1 MRLHLLC
8 VGKTRGSLREATLDF
23 ETRAGRY
30 WRLEVQ
36 EVQAGLGKGR
46 KAEAE
51 KVRRAEEERL
61 MARLEKTGGEV
72 IALTREGRPM
82 GSREL
87 ASFLDQRGVRSVQN
101 VSFVIG
107 GAFGLGEGI
116 LKRSNLK
123 LSLSPLTLPHEVA
136 RLVLAE
142 QLYRAGTI
150 LRNEP
155 YHKGA

>member
-1 MRLHLLC
+1 MRIHLLC
-8 VGKTRGSLREATLDF
+8 VGGVRGNLQEATLGF
-23 ETRAGRY
+23 EARAGRY
-30 WRLEVQ
+30 WRMDVL
-36 EVQAGLGKGR
+36 EVQAGLGKGK
-46 KAEAE
+46 KAEAGR
-51 KVRRAEEERL
+51 VRGAEEERL
-61 MARLEKTGGEV
+61 MARLEKTGGEI
-72 IALTREGRPM
+72 IALTREGRSM

-87 ASFLDQRGVRSVQN
+87 ASFLDQRAVRSIQDVT
-101 VSFVIG
+101 FVIG
-107 GAFGLGEGI
+107 GAFGLGKGI

-123 LSLSPLTLPHEVA
+123 LSLSSLTLPHEVA